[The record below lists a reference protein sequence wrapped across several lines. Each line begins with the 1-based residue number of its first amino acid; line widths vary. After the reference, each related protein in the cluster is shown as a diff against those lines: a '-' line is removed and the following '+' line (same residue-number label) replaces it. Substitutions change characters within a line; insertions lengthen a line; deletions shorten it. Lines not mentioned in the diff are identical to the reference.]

1 MIAKIFAARKASTVI
16 ENLIDGRRNRCSD
29 RRNNKPNPLADVQKR
44 NVANGALATAR
55 AIT

>member
-16 ENLIDGRRNRCSD
+16 ENLIDGRRNRCGD